1 MATRVWQ
8 TGILLLLVFGRV
20 TCVEVE
26 PLRVPSSSSSAVCPV
41 ASFADLILQ
50 FQDLCWDPDWLSN
63 GGFGG
68 NFVSVTEGDEVSL
81 QKALNLVH
89 RNSHE
94 YVSMLFYASW
104 CPFSRTC
111 RPTFTVLSS
120 LYPSIRHFAVEESAI
135 RPSILSRYGVH
146 GFPTLFLLNSTMRVR
161 YHGSRTLSSLV
172 AFYTDVTGIKP
183 ASLVKMSGEK
193 SGDPSN
199 LAKLED
205 SEQESCPFS
214 WARSPENML
223 RQETYLALAT
233 TFVLLRFLY
242 FIYPT
247 LVACAQYIWR
257 RHVQDANLVSL
268 WKLPL
273 VYLNQAVQ
281 VSNVLKEPCKRRN
294 LQGGAINA
302 RVWASKSLA
311 SVSIGD
317 ASSSRGYSGNERS

>member
-1 MATRVWQ
+1 MATRLWR
-8 TGILLLLVFGRV
+8 TGILLLVFRCV
-20 TCVEVE
+20 TCAEAQ
-26 PLRVPSSSSSAVCPV
+26 PLEVPSSSSSAVCPL
-41 ASFADLILQ
+41 ASVTESILQ
-50 FQDLCWDPDWLSN
+50 FSDLCWDPDWLSN
-63 GGFGG
+63 GAFGG
-68 NFVSVTEGDEVSL
+68 NSVGVMEGDEISL

-94 YVSMLFYASW
+94 YVSVLFYASW

-111 RPTFTVLSS
+111 RPTFNVLSS
-120 LYPSIRHFAVEESAI
+120 LYPSIHHFAVEESAI

-146 GFPTLFLLNSTMRVR
+146 GFPTLFLLNSTMWVR

-183 ASLVKMSGEK
+183 VLVHKMSMEK
-193 SGDPSN
+193 SGSPSN
-199 LAKLED
+199 KAEVEYL
-205 SEQESCPFS
+205 EQESCPFS

-223 RQETYLALAT
+223 RQESYLALAT
-233 TFVLLRFLY
+233 MFVLLRFLH

-247 LVACAQYIWR
+247 LLACAQYIWR
-257 RHVQDANLVSL
+257 SHIHDTNLVSL

-273 VYLNQAVQ
+273 AYLNQAVQ
-281 VSNVLKEPCKRRN
+281 VFNMLKEPCKRSN
-294 LQGGAINA
+294 LQGGAMNA

-317 ASSSRGYSGNERS
+317 ASSSRGLLWK